1 MPSEVECVCCAPKN
15 SFFFVKAGG
24 RFVTL
29 HLIIFKS
36 HFLIFY
42 IDGEPGTM
50 KVHDTYTRLAWWQS
64 LAFLLPNL
72 VDRFT
77 DYLIRI
83 NCAILL

>member
-1 MPSEVECVCCAPKN
+1 MPSEVECVCCAAKN
-15 SFFFVKAGG
+15 SFFVKAGG

-29 HLIIFKS
+29 HFIIFKT

-77 DYLIRI
+77 DYLIQI